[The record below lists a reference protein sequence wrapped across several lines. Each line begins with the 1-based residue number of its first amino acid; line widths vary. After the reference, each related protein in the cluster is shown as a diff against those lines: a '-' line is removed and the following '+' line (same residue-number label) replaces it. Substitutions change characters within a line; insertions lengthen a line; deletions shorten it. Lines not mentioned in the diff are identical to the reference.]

1 LSRITEDQVYN
12 GGSLEETAMKDASHG
27 KPGAATRPSRD
38 EPKLRIP
45 PGRRSRERTPPE
57 KGLKKDAA
65 GSKLLLASALPSR
78 PIPSSAAAEA
88 RRGESE
94 ALPDSAELSRQMA
107 EIAAKSQQLVAEF
120 LKRQGREEGVGM
132 ADPLGIG
139 TAFLEMTAH
148 MMADPSRL
156 VQAQLSLWNDYL
168 TLWQRTT
175 QRFLGGET
183 EPMIEPPA
191 GDRRFRD
198 AAWTD
203 NTLFDFIK
211 QSYLL
216 TARWL
221 QGTVREVEGIDE
233 RTARKVDFYTRQFVD
248 AIAPSNFLMTNPEVL
263 RATIESRGENLL
275 NGLKNLLDDLE
286 RGKGRLA
293 IKMTDMGAFRIGEN
307 IAVTPGKVVYQ
318 NDLMQLIQYEPTTEQ
333 VKRRPLLIIPPWI
346 NKFYILDLRPN
357 NSFIRWAVSQGH
369 TVFVISWVNP
379 DERLAAKTFTDY
391 MLEGPLAALDA
402 IEQATGERDANVI
415 GYCLG
420 GTLLAS
426 TLAYMAVKRDS
437 RIKSAT
443 YLVTMVDFA
452 EAGELS
458 VFIDEEQL
466 SALEERMSEKGY
478 LEGRD
483 MAATFNMLRANDLI
497 WSFVV
502 NNYLLGKSP
511 FPFDLL
517 YWNADSTR
525 MPAAMHSFYLRNM
538 YQENLLVKAGGI
550 SLDGVPIDLRKI
562 KTPSF
567 LLSTREDHIAPWRST
582 YAATQIYRGS
592 VKFVLSASG
601 HIAGVVN
608 PPGGKYG
615 HWENDNNPQ
624 TAEEW
629 LATATTRPD
638 SWWPLWERWVAH
650 YAGGEVPARHPGDG
664 KLKAIEDAPGSYV
677 TLRAAD

>member
-1 LSRITEDQVYN
+1 MS
-12 GGSLEETAMKDASHG
+12 DASHR
-27 KPGAATRPSRD
+27 KSGAATRPSPD
-38 EPKLRIP
+38 EAALRMP
-45 PGRRSRERTPPE
+45 PDKRGEEKPPAEKRR
-57 KGLKKDAA
+57 KKDAA
-65 GSKLLLASALPSR
+65 RSKPGIPSAPPSR
-78 PIPSSAAAEA
+78 RTPPSPAAEA
-88 RRGESE
+88 RKGEAE
-94 ALPDSAELSRQMA
+94 PLPDPAELSKQIA
-107 EIAAKSQQLVAEF
+107 EIAGKSQQLVAEF
-120 LKRQGREEGVGM
+120 LTRQGREDGVGM
-132 ADPLGIG
+132 ADSVGIG
-139 TAFLEMTAH
+139 TAFLEMTAR

-168 TLWQRTT
+168 TLWQRTA
-175 QRFLGGET
+175 QRFLGGDAQ
-183 EPMIEPPA
+183 PMIEPSA

-198 AAWTD
+198 AAWTE

-216 TARWL
+216 TARWM
-221 QGTVREVEGIDE
+221 QSTVRDVEGIDE

-248 AIAPSNFLMTNPEVL
+248 ALAPSNFLMTNPEAL
-263 RATIESRGENLL
+263 RATIETKGENLL
-275 NGLKNLLDDLE
+275 DGLKNLLDDLE
-286 RGKGRLA
+286 RGKGHLA
-293 IKMTDMGAFRIGEN
+293 IKMTDMEAFRIGEN

-318 NDLMQLIQYEPTTEQ
+318 NDLMQLLQYEPATEN

-346 NKFYILDLRPN
+346 NKFYILDLRPS
-357 NSFIRWAVSQGH
+357 NSYIRWAVSQGH

-379 DERLAAKTFTDY
+379 DEHLAAKTFTDY
-391 MLEGPLAALDA
+391 MLEGPLVALDA

-426 TLAYMAVKRDS
+426 TLAYMAVKRDN

-466 SALEERMSEKGY
+466 SALEERMNTKGY

-483 MAATFNMLRANDLI
+483 MATTFNMLRANDLI

-538 YQENLLVKAGGI
+538 YQENLLVKPGGI
-550 SLDGVPIDLRKI
+550 TLDGVPIDLRKI
-562 KTPSF
+562 QTPSF

-582 YAATQIYRGS
+582 YSATQIYRGP

-615 HWENDNNPQ
+615 HWENDKNPL
-624 TAEEW
+624 TSEEW
-629 LATATTRPD
+629 LASATTHPD
-638 SWWPLWERWVAH
+638 SWWPLWERWISQ

-664 KLKAIEDAPGSYV
+664 KLKPIEDAPGSYV
-677 TLRAAD
+677 KVRAAD